1 MLRSF
6 TGQLGSASQSTNP
19 FFPVDCFAEGFGNVT
34 AFYLLENINKF
45 IEAYLPI
52 FIPVPI
58 SSYFRGITCGK
69 LIQAP
74 RTGLEMMAVFMV
86 TWWFLS
92 RYISQVCLYFL
103 GFTL

>member
-52 FIPVPI
+52 FIPVTI
-58 SSYFRGITCGK
+58 QQK
-69 LIQAP
+69 LSECVG
-74 RTGLEMMAVFMV
+74 RR
-86 TWWFLS
+86 LS
-92 RYISQVCLYFL
+92 GQIRDSA
-103 GFTL
+103 TL